1 MKRILTFL
9 SSVLLI
15 SCSSDKEIA
24 GASTVETENA
34 CIINVVNVD
43 SKPAANVV
51 ARIRP
56 LWHVQGISDSDSA
69 SSHDETLEVTADSL
83 GNIAMDSVNFETGY
97 IEIIDGNAGIFKAIA
112 LNSLKKNKLTTMQM
126 ETLGSVSGKAELPE
140 GTAFA
145 WVQIFGTD
153 KLIKTNKK
161 GEFTLDSLPPASYQI
176 RAIVSDEQEAIGEA
190 TVQVSASKNSDAKTL
205 AKPSIANEQLEQWPH
220 SRIITLDSAI
230 SNWMQPVAESTVV
243 FVRLNADNF
252 DFSETMKNGNDIR
265 ITDQSGNRLAF
276 KKAFWSDSLKQA
288 ELQIRINGTSNVE
301 NLVMYWGKSAALDAS
316 TAALCDAKPSD
327 ISIANCNDVWTGLS
341 DSLVAALHSVK
352 LIDFD
357 KQKLI
362 TAFNYSDGTR
372 DWYFNPQDTN
382 VTTTPSRENVQD
394 AFEFN
399 DERQSYVFHWK
410 STSKKKGKWSMIG
423 VRINQI
429 PSSLESIDSI
439 AFYAKGK
446 GELGFAIEV
455 LDEPTGKT
463 KYVDYLDSSWKR
475 FSFTPDDF
483 VEGDGE
489 FGNMGWD
496 FVKARVTTFSIWIVD
511 DSEMWID
518 DVILYGVN
526 RDNFN

>member
-1 MKRILTFL
+1 MKKLLAFLFCIL
-9 SSVLLI
+9 LLA
-15 SCSSDKEIA
+15 CSSDKEIA

-34 CIINVVNVD
+34 CIINVVNID

-56 LWHVQGISDSDSA
+56 LWHVQGISDSDSTF
-69 SSHDETLEVTADSL
+69 SHNETLEVTADSL
-83 GNIAMDSVNFETGY
+83 GNIVMDSVIDSVDFETGY
-97 IEIIDGNAGIFKAIA
+97 IEIIDGNAGIFKTIA
-112 LNSLKKNKLTTMQM
+112 SNNLRKNKLTTMQM

-145 WVQIFGTD
+145 WIQIFGTD

-190 TVQVSASKNSDAKTL
+190 TVQVSADKNSDAKTL
-205 AKPSIANEQLEQWPH
+205 AKPSLANEKLEQWQH
-220 SRIITLDSAI
+220 SRAYPLDSVI
-230 SNWMQPVAESTVV
+230 SDWMKPIAESTVV
-243 FVRLNADNF
+243 FIRLDSANF

-265 ITDQSGNRLAF
+265 ITDQSGNRLDF
-276 KKAFWSDSLKQA
+276 KKAFWNDSLKQA

-301 NLVMYWGKSAALDAS
+301 SVVMHWGKTAAFDAS
-316 TAALCDAKPSD
+316 T
-327 ISIANCNDVWTGLS
+327 NDVWTGLP
-341 DSLVAALHSVK
+341 DSLVTSLHSVK
-352 LIDFD
+352 IIDFE
-357 KQKLI
+357 KQRLE
-362 TAFNYSDGTR
+362 TAFDYANGPR
-372 DWYFNPQDTN
+372 EWYFHPQDSN
-382 VTTTPSRENVQD
+382 VTTTPSNKNVQE
-394 AFEFN
+394 AFEKS
-399 DERQSYVFHWK
+399 DERGGYVFHWK
-410 STSKKKGKWSMIG
+410 STSKVKGKWSMIG
-423 VRINQI
+423 VRINQN

-463 KYVDYLDSSWKR
+463 KYVDYLDSNWKR
-475 FSFTPDDF
+475 FSFTPSDF

-489 FGNMGWD
+489 YGNMGWN
-496 FVKARVTTFSIWIVD
+496 FVKSRVTTITIWIVD

-518 DVILYGVN
+518 EVILYGVN